1 MISWILGE
9 FTKHAMVEPWVSPSC
24 EGLKKT
30 WTLHVEWFLVL
41 VIQQKLAGNHSCQF
55 FPVQT
60 TDILMLDSSTI
71 VVNFQPFCSLSGK
84 CLNWSC
90 FLRWNAIQR
99 SWASSIPSPGVS
111 SGWVFSVRLTLKI
124 NRLQTLG
131 YVDVSNPCVDV
142 CFFSG
147 VGEIRFAGGYIC
159 ISSL

>member
-90 FLRWNAIQR
+90 FLRWNAHPTIMGEFNSLTRRFQR
-99 SWASSIPSPGVS
+99 VSFFRSPNPENQQAPNSWICGC
-111 SGWVFSVRLTLKI
+111 
-124 NRLQTLG
+124 LQSMCGCL
-131 YVDVSNPCVDV
+131 
-142 CFFSG
+142 F
-147 VGEIRFAGGYIC
+147 
-159 ISSL
+159 L